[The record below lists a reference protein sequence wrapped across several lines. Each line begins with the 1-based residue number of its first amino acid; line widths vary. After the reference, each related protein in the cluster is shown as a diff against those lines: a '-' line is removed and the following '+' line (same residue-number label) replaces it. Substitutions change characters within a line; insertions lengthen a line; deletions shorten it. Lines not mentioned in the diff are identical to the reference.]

1 MNDDRISEARW
12 RELIGKLGGV
22 GQFEE
27 IVSEVANALASAV
40 LLAAHVR
47 RTTGEQVLDAER
59 LEAAVDKAARVLSRL
74 RPENRR

>member
-1 MNDDRISEARW
+1 MNDNISEARW

-27 IVSEVANALASAV
+27 VVSEVANALAAAV

-59 LEAAVDKAARVLSRL
+59 LEAVVDRAARAISRL
-74 RPENRR
+74 KPENRR